1 MPSASP
7 FSLRIH
13 PTHAFS
19 CAHTQRSQL
28 TTQRPNRTAWTGWT
42 RPVGCSTPAATS
54 LQRRSPRPST
64 PLVLRAAAPTQ
75 RAGRVNKRTA
85 YPRCIRIERHAAHRH
100 GSVGRRRKDPRKGGA
115 ASMLTMRRL
124 QAPAGHEPGIDQH
137 QHRAFCPAIR
147 ETSTYAQ
154 MCAAAQPL
162 CGRVETVWV
171 QPQSFDDGRQPES
184 RSSQLTGGP
193 QSIDWGNRVVNIY
206 LRFADSTTVP
216 GSLGLHQLR
225 L

>member
-1 MPSASP
+1 
-7 FSLRIH
+7 
-13 PTHAFS
+13 
-19 CAHTQRSQL
+19 
-28 TTQRPNRTAWTGWT
+28 
-42 RPVGCSTPAATS
+42 
-54 LQRRSPRPST
+54 
-64 PLVLRAAAPTQ
+64 
-75 RAGRVNKRTA
+75 
-85 YPRCIRIERHAAHRH
+85 
-100 GSVGRRRKDPRKGGA
+100 
-115 ASMLTMRRL
+115 MRRL

-137 QHRAFCPAIR
+137 QDRAFCPAIR

-206 LRFADSTTVP
+206 LRFADSTAVP
-216 GSLGLHQLR
+216 GSLGLCSRQPRSMTRSTHHRMQEWGTACMVGVAAPPTGRGHRARAAGCAQRTPCGQRDHFDLQRCCCCCLVVFRCAVRGSTCRRRHLR
-225 L
+225 PHLRRCG

>member
-1 MPSASP
+1 
-7 FSLRIH
+7 
-13 PTHAFS
+13 
-19 CAHTQRSQL
+19 
-28 TTQRPNRTAWTGWT
+28 
-42 RPVGCSTPAATS
+42 
-54 LQRRSPRPST
+54 
-64 PLVLRAAAPTQ
+64 
-75 RAGRVNKRTA
+75 
-85 YPRCIRIERHAAHRH
+85 
-100 GSVGRRRKDPRKGGA
+100 
-115 ASMLTMRRL
+115 MLTMRRL

-206 LRFADSTTVP
+206 LRFADSTAVP
-216 GSLGLHQLR
+216 GSLGICHPGSSPRGWIEWRATDAQRAMHPPGRETTRDGVLGAQSARAGAAAGAGTSGERILLAALRAQSAYALSPCLSLSLSLSVSRSLALSLSLR
-225 L
+225 LLSHALVCALAVTQQREVRISRTCTSL